1 MNVKIYQM
9 TPRIVFMGSP
19 ELARV
24 ILAKVASQY
33 TVYCVVTQPDR
44 PAGRGKQ
51 LTPPPV
57 KVLAEELGCKIMQP
71 ERLRLPENFEILKEW
86 APDIILVAAYGQI
99 LRQNVLDLPPLGC
112 VNVHASLL
120 PRWRGAA
127 PIQAAILN
135 GDTITGVCIMKMD
148 AGSDTGAVY
157 SRREIAMEDSD
168 DALTLTGKLA
178 DAGGELLLD
187 TLPSI
192 LNGTAKAVDQPEE
205 GATYASM
212 LKKEDGLLDFSK
224 PARELFNR
232 VRAFYPWPGTF
243 FTWDNQP
250 LKVIKARPVYNLN
263 GIPGSRSIHT
273 GYPVVFCTEGALLLE
288 EVQPSGKKPMDG
300 KVFLNGA
307 RNWDKG

>member
-1 MNVKIYQM
+1 
-9 TPRIVFMGSP
+9 MGSP

-24 ILAKVASQY
+24 ILAKIASQY
-33 TVYCVVTQPDR
+33 SVYGVVTQPDR

-57 KVLAEELGCKIMQP
+57 KVLAEELGCKIIQP
-71 ERLRLPENFEILKEW
+71 ERLRLPENFEVLKDW

-127 PIQAAILN
+127 PVQAAILN
-135 GDTITGVCIMKMD
+135 GDAVTGVCIMKMD
-148 AGSDTGAVY
+148 AGIDTGAVF
-157 SRREIAMEDSD
+157 SRREVIIDDSD
-168 DALTLTGKLA
+168 DALTLTGRLA
-178 DAGGELLLD
+178 DTGGNLLLE

-192 LNGTAKAVDQPEE
+192 FAGTAQAVSQPEE

-212 LKKEDGLLDFSK
+212 LKKEDGLLDFTK
-224 PARELFNR
+224 PARDLFNR
-232 VRAFYPWPGTF
+232 VRAFYPWPGTSF
-243 FTWDNQP
+243 IWDGQP
-250 LKVIKARPVYNLN
+250 LKVTRARAIENLKGDP
-263 GIPGSRSIHT
+263 GIRAIHT
-273 GYPVVFCTEGALLLE
+273 GYPVVFCAQGALLLE

-307 RNWDKG
+307 RNWEKG

>member
-1 MNVKIYQM
+1 
-9 TPRIVFMGSP
+9 MGSP

-24 ILAKVASQY
+24 ILAKIASKY
-33 TVYCVVTQPDR
+33 SVYGVVTQPDR

-57 KVLAEELGCKIMQP
+57 KVLAEELGCRIMQP
-71 ERLRLPENFEILKEW
+71 ERLRLPENYERLKEW

-127 PIQAAILN
+127 PVQAAILN
-135 GDTITGVCIMKMD
+135 GDPVTGVCIMKMD
-148 AGSDTGAVY
+148 AGIDTGAVY
-157 SRREIAMEDSD
+157 SCCEVAIEDSD

-178 DAGGELLLD
+178 DAGGDLLLD

-192 LNGTAKAVDQPEE
+192 LNGTAKAVNQPGE

-243 FTWDNQP
+243 FPWDGQP
-250 LKVIKARPVYNLN
+250 LKVIKARAIENLK
-263 GIPGSRSIHT
+263 GKTGDQLIHK
-273 GYPVVFCTEGALLLE
+273 GYPAVFCAEGALLLE

-300 KVFLNGA
+300 KIFLNGA
-307 RNWDKG
+307 RNWEKG

>member
-1 MNVKIYQM
+1 M
-9 TPRIVFMGSP
+9 TPRIVYMGSP
-19 ELARV
+19 ELARI
-24 ILAKVASQY
+24 ILAKIAGNY
-33 TVYCVVTQPDR
+33 PIYGVVTQPDR
-44 PAGRGKQ
+44 PAGRGRQ

-57 KVLAEELGCKIMQP
+57 KILAEELGCKIMQP
-71 ERLRLPENFEILKEW
+71 ERLRLPENFEVLKEW

-112 VNVHASLL
+112 INVHGSLL

-135 GDTITGVCIMKMD
+135 ADVVTGVCIMKMD
-148 AGSDTGAVY
+148 AGIDTGPVFA
-157 SRREIAMEDSD
+157 RREVPIAD
-168 DALTLTGKLA
+168 DDDTLTLTDKLA
-178 DAGGELLLD
+178 HAGGDLLLD

-192 LNGTAKAVDQPEE
+192 LDGTAETVSQPEE
-205 GATYASM
+205 GATYAVM

-232 VRAFYPWPGTF
+232 VRAFYPWPGTIL
-243 FTWDNQP
+243 TWENQP
-250 LKVIKARPVYNLN
+250 LKVIKAKSVDYLK
-263 GIPGSRSIHT
+263 GKPGDRSIND
-273 GYPVVFCTEGALLLE
+273 GYPVVFCAEGALLLE

-307 RNWDKG
+307 RNWEKG